1 MHGSSRLGPGG
12 RSRPG
17 FFLSL
22 ACSLSLAGWLAPAA
36 AAELTVE
43 RLFSDPALSGPQAR
57 GVRVSPAGD
66 RVTFLRGRDDDQF
79 QLDLWQIELGG
90 AAVPHLLID
99 SRRLAADERLSDE
112 EKARRER
119 ERTAAYHGIVEY
131 SWAPDGRSLLV
142 PLGGDLYRVDLS
154 VPGAPDIRK
163 LPLQQ
168 KNVIDPKISPRG
180 RYLSFVHAQNL
191 YVLDLQTGVERALT
205 TDGHGAVHNGESEFV
220 AQEEFNQSTG
230 YWWSPDDTRIVFKQ
244 YDESA
249 VTLAH
254 RVEAYADRLEMVEQ
268 RYPAAGETN
277 ATVKLGVLSPDGKAP
292 PRWLDLGS
300 PTDNYLVRINWL
312 PDGRRVAVQRL
323 ARDQKRLDLL
333 FIDAATLRAQPV
345 LSESSP
351 AWIEVNDD
359 LRFFADGRQFLW
371 ASERSGFK
379 HLYLYGID
387 GTLVRAL
394 TAGAWP
400 VDEVLA
406 LDEAGARV
414 VFAANK
420 DRVEDSQ
427 VYEVALGEGGGEPRR
442 LSTADGWHAAAFGC
456 SPELLFGCK
465 AGLFVDTWSDAQTPP
480 QVSVRSAQ
488 GGFVAWIEQNRLDDQ
503 HPYGPY
509 RSQHVA
515 AEFGEL
521 PAPDGQPLH
530 YRLLKPSHLQ
540 PGQRYP
546 VLLSFYGGPTAQVA
560 VNGWERNLFDQ
571 YLAQHGMGVFTLDN
585 RGTSRRGRAF
595 SDVILGRLGTIE
607 VADQMAGL
615 HWLARQDWVDAA
627 HIGCFGWSYGG
638 YLSLMLLARSGGEIA
653 AGVSVAP
660 VTDWRIYDTAY
671 VERYLGMPTANAD
684 GYRDSSVFTW
694 LGGLQSPLL
703 LAHGMADDNVLFT
716 NSTRLMAALQA
727 QGTLFSLMT
736 YPGGKHGLS
745 TPAMQKHVFRTIARF
760 LQEHL
765 QSPAGPNLAT
775 TGTSK

>member
-1 MHGSSRLGPGG
+1 MNPPVVPRIGTAGAGLRA
-12 RSRPG
+12 
-17 FFLSL
+17 L
-22 ACSLSLAGWLAPAA
+22 ALAGALWLTAA
-36 AAELTVE
+36 QGVHAGDLTVE

-57 GVRVSPAGD
+57 GVRVSPGGD

-90 AAVPHLLID
+90 AAVPHLLVD
-99 SRRLAADERLSDE
+99 SRRLVAEEHLSDE

-131 SWAPDGRSLLV
+131 SWSPDGRSLLV
-142 PLGGDLYRVDLS
+142 PLGGDLYLVDLS
-154 VPGAPDIRK
+154 APGAPQVRK
-163 LPLQQ
+163 LALQH
-168 KNVIDPKISPRG
+168 KDVIDAKISPRG

-191 YVLDLQTGVERALT
+191 YVLDLQTGAERALT
-205 TDGHGAVHNGESEFV
+205 TDGRAAVHNGESEFV
-220 AQEEFNQSTG
+220 AQEEFDQASG
-230 YWWSPDDTRIVFKQ
+230 YWWSPDDARIAFKQ
-244 YDESA
+244 FDESA

-254 RVEAYADRLEMVEQ
+254 RVEAYADRLEMIEQ
-268 RYPAAGETN
+268 RYPAAGQAN
-277 ATVKLGVLSPDGKAP
+277 AAVKLGLVSPDGKSA

-300 PTDNYLVRINWL
+300 PTANYLVRVNWL
-312 PDGRRVAVQRL
+312 PDARRVAVQRL
-323 ARDQKRLDLL
+323 ARDQKSLDLL
-333 FIDAATLRAQPV
+333 FVDAATLEARRV
-345 LSESSP
+345 LTETSP
-351 AWIEVNDD
+351 TWIEVNND
-359 LRFFADGRQFLW
+359 LCFFAEGSRFLW
-371 ASERSGFK
+371 ASDRNGYK

-387 GTLVRAL
+387 GTLQGAL
-394 TAGAWP
+394 TAGAWS

-406 LDEAGARV
+406 LDEAGSRV
-414 VFAANK
+414 VFGAN
-420 DRVEDSQ
+420 RERIEDSQ
-427 VYEVALGEGGGEPRR
+427 IYETGLAPGGAAPRR
-442 LSTADGWHAAAFGC
+442 LSAADGWHTAAFGC
-456 SPELLFGCK
+456 SQELLFGCK
-465 AGLFVDTWSDAQTPP
+465 ASLFVDTWSDTQTPP

-509 RSQHVA
+509 RAQHVA
-515 AEFGEL
+515 AEFGAL
-521 PAPDGQPLH
+521 PAPDGQALH
-530 YRLLKPSHLQ
+530 YRLLKPAHLE

-560 VNGWERNLFDQ
+560 TNAWERNLFDQ
-571 YLAQHGMGVFTLDN
+571 YLAQHGIGVFTLDN

-595 SDVILGRLGTIE
+595 SDVIYGRLGTVE

-615 HWLARQDWVDAA
+615 HWLATQPWVDAA
-627 HIGCFGWSYGG
+627 HIACFGWSYGG

-671 VERYLGMPTANAD
+671 VERYLGMPEANAD
-684 GYRDSSVFTW
+684 GYRDSAVFPW
-694 LGGLQSPLL
+694 LGGLKSPLL

-760 LQEHL
+760 LQENL
-765 QSPAGPNLAT
+765 QPGGGPPAHN
-775 TGTSK
+775 

>member
-1 MHGSSRLGPGG
+1 MALVAPAAFGP
-12 RSRPG
+12 
-17 FFLSL
+17 
-22 ACSLSLAGWLAPAA
+22 APAA

-90 AAVPHLLID
+90 AAIPRLLVD
-99 SRRLAADERLSDE
+99 SRRLVAEEHLSDE

-131 SWAPDGRSLLV
+131 SWSPDGRSLLV
-142 PLGGDLYRVDLS
+142 PLGGDLYLVDLS
-154 VPGAPDIRK
+154 APGAPQVRK
-163 LPLQQ
+163 LALQH

-180 RYLSFVHAQNL
+180 RYVSFVHEQNL
-191 YVLDLQTGVERALT
+191 YVLDLQTGAERALT
-205 TDGHGAVHNGESEFV
+205 TDGRGPVHNGESEFV
-220 AQEEFNQSTG
+220 AQEEFNQSSG
-230 YWWSPDDTRIVFKQ
+230 YWWSPDDTHIAFKQ
-244 YDESA
+244 FDESA
-249 VTLAH
+249 VTQAR

-268 RYPAAGETN
+268 RYPAAGEAN
-277 ATVKLGVLSPDGKAP
+277 AAVKLGLLSPEGKGA
-292 PRWLDLGS
+292 PRWLELGS
-300 PTDNYLVRINWL
+300 PTANYLVRVNWL

-323 ARDQKRLDLL
+323 ARDQKTLDLL
-333 FIDAATLRAQPV
+333 FVDAATLRPQTV
-345 LSESSP
+345 LTETSRT
-351 AWIEVNDD
+351 WIEVHDD
-359 LRFFADGRQFLW
+359 LRFFADGTRFLW
-371 ASERSGFK
+371 ASERSGYK

-387 GTLVRAL
+387 GTQQGAL
-394 TAGAWP
+394 TAGDWS

-406 LDEAGARV
+406 LDEAGGRV

-420 DRVEDSQ
+420 DRIEDSQ
-427 VYEVALGEGGGEPRR
+427 IYTAALAPGGGAPQR
-442 LSTADGWHAAAFGC
+442 LSQADGWHAAAFGC
-456 SPELLFGCK
+456 SQELLFGCK
-465 AGLFVDTWSDAQTPP
+465 VQLYVDTWSDAQTPP

-488 GGFVAWIEQNRLDDQ
+488 GQFVAWIEQNRLDDQ

-509 RSQHVA
+509 RAQHVA
-515 AEFGEL
+515 AEFGAL
-521 PAPDGQPLH
+521 PAPDGQALH
-530 YRLLKPSHLQ
+530 YRLLKPAGLVA
-540 PGQRYP
+540 GQRYP

-560 VNGWERNLFDQ
+560 MNAWERNLFDQ
-571 YLAQHGMGVFTLDN
+571 YLAQHGIGVFTLDN

-595 SDVILGRLGTIE
+595 SDVIYGRLGTVE

-615 HWLARQDWVDAA
+615 HWLAGQAWVDAA

-671 VERYLGMPTANAD
+671 VERYLGMPQANPE

-694 LGGLQSPLL
+694 LPGLKSPLL

-716 NSTRLMAALQA
+716 NSTRLMAALQG

-745 TPAMQKHVFRTIARF
+745 TPTMQKHVFRTIARF

-765 QSPAGPNLAT
+765 QAGAMT
-775 TGTSK
+775 RTDK